1 MSARQIMEN
10 IYAVGA
16 IDWDRTMFDALVPLP
31 YGTSYNAYLIKGSD
45 KTVLIDTVD
54 PSKFHVLRDNLND
67 LGLDKIDYI
76 VSNHAEQDHSG
87 SIPDI
92 MQLYP
97 GAELVVNKKG
107 QDILMPLMELNE
119 NRIKIV
125 EDRETVSLGD
135 RDLEFIFAPWV
146 HWPET
151 MFTYLKKDKILFSC
165 DLFGSHLATSQL
177 FASNSDK
184 ILLEAK
190 RYYAEIMMPYA
201 SRIKK
206 HLDTLSQFQID
217 LIAPSHGP
225 VYDNPKMIIE
235 LYSEWISDQVKN
247 EVIVLYVTMHGS
259 TEKIAETLAS
269 ALIRRNIPVKLLNL
283 EVTDIGEVALSVV
296 DAATVIFASPAVLM
310 GPHPYIVS
318 AAYVLNMLKPKAK
331 YIGIIGSYGWG
342 NKLVNQMT
350 EFLRDLNVEF
360 LDPLLINGYPKAE
373 DLREIENF
381 TEEILNRHQIL
392 LRN

>member
-1 MSARQIMEN
+1 MSARQIVEN

-31 YGTSYNAYLIKGSD
+31 YGTSYNAYLIKGSK
-45 KTVLIDTVD
+45 KTALIDAVD
-54 PSKFHVLRDNLND
+54 PSKFHVLRDNLNN
-67 LGLDKIDYI
+67 LGVDKIDYI

-97 GAELVVNKKG
+97 GAQLIINKKG

-119 NRIKIV
+119 NQLKVV

-165 DLFGSHLATSQL
+165 DLFGSHLAISQL
-177 FASNSDK
+177 FASKSDK

-201 SRIKK
+201 GRIKK
-206 HLDTLSQFQID
+206 HLDTLGQFQID

-225 VYDNPKMIIE
+225 IYDNPKMIIE

-247 EVIVLYVTMHGS
+247 EVIILYVTMHGS

-269 ALIRRNIPVKLLNL
+269 ALMKRNIPVKLLNL

-310 GPHPYIVS
+310 GPHPSIVS
-318 AAYVLNMLKPKAK
+318 AAYVLNTLKPKAN

-342 NKLVNQMT
+342 SKLVNQMT
-350 EFLRDLNVEF
+350 EFLRDLNAEF
-360 LDPLLINGYPKAE
+360 LEPLLIKGYPKAE
-373 DLREIENF
+373 ELREIEKF
-381 TEEILNRHQIL
+381 TEEIVNRHQVL
-392 LRN
+392 TRD